1 MRAVKRYCVV
11 LVTFLAIVWVGCETE
26 GPDDYKEHFIKYYGG
41 DGDQEAKDF
50 IVNSDGTVVMV
61 GTSIISNSKKIYVV
75 KADEQGKQLWSLE
88 LGTGSNETGQDI
100 ERIISGPD
108 AGNYLIVSNV
118 EKSVEDSLAIR
129 LTVISENGDSLKSS
143 LIDRFES
150 QEAKSL
156 TVLASGQYLITGKV
170 INSDTLNVELPGFD
184 LEDSFAMLV
193 GNDLSLVSSERTGGS
208 TLTSGIKI
216 IDKPNSINY
225 AMYSDELKIEKD
237 FPTDDPDDS
246 YEVNFVFRKFDK
258 VSNDRTSFYAGD
270 ILLNEY
276 LADIDQSFSG
286 IFMAVGTQVDPAN
299 NSTSALYACTINS
312 SYAKPLLIQG
322 KIKGGPTRAEGVSVG
337 HALEDNFFWV
347 LGNEILAGGQNRSI
361 WVGKVD
367 ASNLSTVYSRKF
379 GGSNNDDRGSKIL
392 QLDNGDVL
400 ILGTMDLVNQK
411 KVALI
416 KIKANG
422 SF

>member
-1 MRAVKRYCVV
+1 
-11 LVTFLAIVWVGCETE
+11 
-26 GPDDYKEHFIKYYGG
+26 
-41 DGDQEAKDF
+41 
-50 IVNSDGTVVMV
+50 
-61 GTSIISNSKKIYVV
+61 
-75 KADEQGKQLWSLE
+75 LE

-100 ERIISGPD
+100 DRIISGPD
-108 AGNYLIVSNV
+108 AGNYIIVSNV

-129 LTVISENGDSLKSS
+129 LTVITENGDSLKSY

-156 TVLASGQYLITGKV
+156 TVLASGQYFITGKV

-184 LEDSFAMLV
+184 LEDSFAMIV

-237 FPTDDPDDS
+237 FPTDDPDGL

-258 VSNDRTSFYAGD
+258 ISSNLRTFYAGETRV
-270 ILLNEY
+270 NEY

-286 IFMAVGTQVDPAN
+286 IFMAVGTQVDPAD
-299 NSTSALYACTINS
+299 NSTSTLYACTINS

-322 KIKGGPTRAEGVSVG
+322 NINGGPTRAEGVSVG
-337 HALEDNFFWV
+337 RAIEDNFFWV
-347 LGNEILAGGQNRSI
+347 LGNEILAG
-361 WVGKVD
+361 
-367 ASNLSTVYSRKF
+367 A
-379 GGSNNDDRGSKIL
+379 KI
-392 QLDNGDVL
+392 
-400 ILGTMDLVNQK
+400 GTS
-411 KVALI
+411 
-416 KIKANG
+416 G
-422 SF
+422 